1 MIANIRKYGIIIFRN
16 EGMQMTV
23 RKMRMSDREQIAD
36 FYASMG
42 EKSAHFFNVNHG
54 NEKRTMEFFE
64 NGKKDHIFY
73 VAVEGDE
80 IVALAFLWDLDVK
93 IPWFGIAVRDS
104 MQGKGVG
111 TAFLREIFSEL
122 KKADY
127 AGLLLRT
134 ATDNLPAQG
143 LYEKCGFERLGVHPS
158 GEYLYLKRF
167 ARD

>member
-1 MIANIRKYGIIIFRN
+1 
-16 EGMQMTV
+16 MTV
-23 RKMRMSDREQIAD
+23 RRMQMCDREKVAD

-42 EKSAHFFNVNHG
+42 ERSAHFFNVNHG

-73 VAVEGDE
+73 VAFDGDE
-80 IVALAFLWDLDVK
+80 LVALAFIWDIDRTV
-93 IPWFGIAVRDS
+93 PWFGIAVRDS
-104 MQGKGVG
+104 AQGKGVG
-111 TAFLREIFSEL
+111 TAFMKEIFADILSEG
-122 KKADY
+122 Y

-134 ATDNLPAQG
+134 ATDNIPAQH

-167 ARD
+167 ARN

>member
-1 MIANIRKYGIIIFRN
+1 
-16 EGMQMTV
+16 MQMC
-23 RKMRMSDREQIAD
+23 DREKVAD

-42 EKSAHFFNVNHG
+42 ERSAHFFNVNHG

-73 VAVEGDE
+73 VAFEE
-80 IVALAFLWDLDVK
+80 NELVALAFIWDIDRTV
-93 IPWFGIAVRDS
+93 PWFGIAVRDS
-104 MQGKGVG
+104 AQGKGVG
-111 TAFLREIFSEL
+111 TAFMKEIF
-122 KKADY
+122 ADIFSAGY
-127 AGLLLRT
+127 TGLLLRT
-134 ATDNLPAQG
+134 ATDNIPAQH

>member
-1 MIANIRKYGIIIFRN
+1 
-16 EGMQMTV
+16 MQMC
-23 RKMRMSDREQIAD
+23 DREKVAD
-36 FYASMG
+36 FYTSMG
-42 EKSAHFFNVNHG
+42 ERSAHFFNVNHG

-73 VAVEGDE
+73 VAFEEDE
-80 IVALAFLWDLDVK
+80 LVALAFIWDIDKTV
-93 IPWFGIAVRDS
+93 PWFGIAVRDS
-104 MQGKGVG
+104 AQGKGVG
-111 TAFLREIFSEL
+111 TAFMKEIF
-122 KKADY
+122 ADILFAGY

-134 ATDNLPAQG
+134 ATDNIPAQH

>member
-1 MIANIRKYGIIIFRN
+1 
-16 EGMQMTV
+16 MTV
-23 RKMRMSDREQIAD
+23 RRMQMSDRKKVAD

-42 EKSAHFFNVNHG
+42 ERSAHFFNVNHG

-73 VAVEGDE
+73 VAFDGDE
-80 IVALAFLWDLDVK
+80 LVALAFIWDIDRTV
-93 IPWFGIAVRDS
+93 PWFGITVRDS
-104 MQGKGVG
+104 AQGKGVG
-111 TAFLREIFSEL
+111 TAFMKEIFADILSEG
-122 KKADY
+122 Y

-134 ATDNLPAQG
+134 ATDNIPAQH